1 MVRMDD
7 IVRVIE
13 SKASEIETKILW
25 LQFNSENDLK
35 ALFTPKLENIGF
47 AIVDRT
53 ITVTL
58 KNPSFRDFF
67 NDWVTRFI
75 DKIEVNDS
83 SEILIKKFNNEI
95 KAIVLL
101 GQKEKKMSVN
111 AAKGLYAEFMALKQY
126 LDEEK
131 YTQIEV
137 LQGWHRPAPANHDF
151 DYEDFSLEVK
161 ASARDSTTI
170 KITSEHQLMALE
182 DKPLHLHLYRID
194 TVKNNN
200 EDTLGKLYLIIKE
213 QLETGLVNVF
223 EMKCAEDAFC
233 GYLGPEHMPLDYKF
247 LIIEDALFNVD
258 QELFPR
264 IRKESLDSGLSKI
277 SYSLDISSFEDFK
290 ISL

>member
-1 MVRMDD
+1 MGNIDD

-13 SKASEIETKILW
+13 SKETDIKTKMLW
-25 LQFNSENDLK
+25 LQFDSENNLE
-35 ALFTPKLENIGF
+35 ALFTPKLANIGF
-47 AIVDRT
+47 AKVDRT

-95 KAIVLL
+95 KAIVLF

-111 AAKGLYAEFMALKQY
+111 AAKGLYAEFLVLKQY
-126 LDEEK
+126 LDEGQ
-131 YTQIEV
+131 YTQVEV

-161 ASARDSTTI
+161 ATSRDSTTI
-170 KITSEHQLMALE
+170 KITSEHQLMAIE
-182 DKPLHLHLYRID
+182 DKSLHLHLYRID
-194 TVKNNN
+194 TVEKSN
-200 EDTLGKLYLIIKE
+200 EDTLGELFLLIKE

-223 EMKCAEDAFC
+223 EMKCAEDKFC
-233 GYLGPEHMPLDYKF
+233 EYLGPEIMPLDYKF
-247 LIIEDALFNVD
+247 TIIEDFLYDVD
-258 QELFPR
+258 QVQFPR
-264 IRKESLDSGLSKI
+264 IRKEKTDAGISKI
-277 SYSLDISSFEDFK
+277 SYNLDISVINNFK
-290 ISL
+290 IS